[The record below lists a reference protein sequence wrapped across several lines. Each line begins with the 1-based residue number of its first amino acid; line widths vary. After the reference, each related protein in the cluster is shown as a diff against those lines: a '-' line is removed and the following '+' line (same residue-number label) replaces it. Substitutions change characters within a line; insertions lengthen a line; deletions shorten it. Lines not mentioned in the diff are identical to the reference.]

1 MSAWRLAIN
10 VPEPWTYFFRVSSL
24 TYPNLL
30 GEKSLCCCL
39 VSRQE
44 KETIDKCQG
53 LTATPS
59 SGCAAPLVA
68 CATLAVEILVSQ
80 LPVWFNSM
88 HQRIISN
95 THFSLSTDLPQPSNG
110 CHASTKQR
118 PLLQAKATGAR
129 SQPQFAS
136 SCPTKQNELDERF
149 SQQSTRLV
157 RSTAKLPSWRDE
169 SSALVAVNDQR
180 NQ

>member
-1 MSAWRLAIN
+1 MTSRDKFEDRPCI
-10 VPEPWTYFFRVSSL
+10 
-24 TYPNLL
+24 LL
-30 GEKSLCCCL
+30 VIFYTVIRWVGSRDKWVEL
-39 VSRQE
+39 VSRQRRQL
-44 KETIDKCQG
+44 TKCQG

-68 CATLAVEILVSQ
+68 CTSLAVEILVSQ
-80 LPVWFNSM
+80 PPVWFNSM

-95 THFSLSTDLPQPSNG
+95 THFSFIHWSSTG